1 MTLCCCCC
9 CCCRC
14 LGAVLAAALA
24 AAVAVAVASVRCLD
38 RLGALC
44 CLAAV
49 LVAPA
54 AALPRCCPG
63 RCRGGCCRCCC
74 RLDACKLFASVL
86 LARCA
91 GAWPLPGAAAAASV
105 AAWVLCAGVRGC
117 WAWGRAIGRGRC
129 ARASPGVPGPV
140 LLCHVPSLPCP
151 GRWRGR
157 FPRCCWNTAG
167 AGALCAAVRRWA
179 AKWGT
184 GALGAFEAVIGPSSH
199 FRAIAKKVIYRGRAS
214 ASQEPS
220 QRAELPPLAVN
231 AWPRSGH
238 THRATLE
245 RNAASATGPHAAT
258 PAPNGVRPKPTRTR
272 NQQARGAR

>member
-1 MTLCCCCC
+1 M
-9 CCCRC
+9 
-14 LGAVLAAALA
+14 
-24 AAVAVAVASVRCLD
+24 D

-54 AALPRCCPG
+54 AALPRCCFTWPG
-63 RCRGGCCRCCC
+63 PGCCRGCCLDHGGRCRCCC
-74 RLDACKLFASVL
+74 RLGACKLFASVL

-179 AKWGT
+179 ARWGT
-184 GALGAFEAVIGPSSH
+184 GALSAFEAVTGPSSQ
-199 FRAIAKKVIYRGRAS
+199 FRAIAKIVIFGPGI
-214 ASQEPS
+214 SQ
-220 QRAELPPLAVN
+220 A
-231 AWPRSGH
+231 
-238 THRATLE
+238 
-245 RNAASATGPHAAT
+245 
-258 PAPNGVRPKPTRTR
+258 
-272 NQQARGAR
+272 

>member
-1 MTLCCCCC
+1 MTLCRCRCR
-9 CCCRC
+9 CCRC
-14 LGAVLAAALA
+14 RCRCCRRLGALPG
-24 AAVAVAVASVRCLD
+24 C
-38 RLGALC
+38 LGALC

-54 AALPRCCPG
+54 AALPRCSASVLSWALPWLLFGSPG
-63 RCRGGCCRCCC
+63 RCRCCC
-74 RLDACKLFASVL
+74 RLGACKLFASVL

-151 GRWRGR
+151 GRGRGRGR
-157 FPRCCWNTAG
+157 FPRCCWNAAG

-179 AKWGT
+179 ARWGT
-184 GALGAFEAVIGPSSH
+184 GALNAFEAVTGPSSQ
-199 FRAIAKKVIYRGRAS
+199 FRAIAKIVIFGPGI
-214 ASQEPS
+214 SQ
-220 QRAELPPLAVN
+220 A
-231 AWPRSGH
+231 
-238 THRATLE
+238 
-245 RNAASATGPHAAT
+245 
-258 PAPNGVRPKPTRTR
+258 
-272 NQQARGAR
+272 